1 MANEVA
7 LYNPSTD
14 NIVVYR
20 TEDNTLQLDVQVKG
34 DTVWLTQQ
42 QIAELFGVKQPAV
55 SKHLSNI
62 FKDGELEK
70 DSVHSILEYTAS
82 DGKVYSTQ
90 FYNLDAILS
99 VGYRVNSKNATSFR
113 RWANTVLKDYML
125 RGYAINQKLLHLEER
140 IDQKFY
146 SLEQRVEKTEEKI
159 DFFVRTNQTP
169 VEQVFFGGEF
179 FAARVLLEQLIKTA
193 QQRVII
199 VDAYV
204 DAATF
209 EILDVR
215 AKYVKATIF
224 SGKDLRGL
232 RDAHNATAGVE
243 PIDTFVWSNPSH
255 DRWLIIDDQLYHCG
269 HSLKDMGKK
278 LSAISLMGIPAQT
291 IIDQVK

>member
-113 RWANTVLKDYML
+113 RWANSVLKDYML
-125 RGYAINQKLLHLEER
+125 RGYAVNQKLLHLEER

-199 VDAYV
+199 IDAYV
-204 DAATF
+204 DAAIF

-215 AKYVKATIF
+215 AKDVKATIY

>member
-7 LYNPSTD
+7 LYNPSTN

-34 DTVWLTQQ
+34 DTVWLAQQ

-70 DSVHSILEYTAS
+70 DSVHSILEYTAA

-113 RWANTVLKDYML
+113 RWANSVLKDYML
-125 RGYAINQKLLHLEER
+125 RGYAVNQKLLHLEER

-199 VDAYV
+199 IDAYV
-204 DAATF
+204 DAAIF

-215 AKYVKATIF
+215 AKDVKATIY